1 MDAQLLGSLAVFLQ
15 IIDEESFIGID
26 VRLPDYL
33 LIDVGIRNTKV
44 LELNPG
50 QLLPNSLERTMGVIL
65 EPEVGEEALYYH
77 HGDAHKESVGD
88 AELRL
93 EIKAIIS
100 KQSATDNRL
109 EEVVGQTHL
118 TKLAQ
123 ERQSLSEP
131 FLSIPQKYET

>member
-1 MDAQLLGSLAVFLQ
+1 MYHGFMTHLFLSQ
-15 IIDEESFIGID
+15 N
-26 VRLPDYL
+26 L
-33 LIDVGIRNTKV
+33 KV
-44 LELNPG
+44 LELNPS

-65 EPEVGEEALYYH
+65 EPKVREETLHYH

-93 EIKAIIS
+93 EIETIIG
-100 KQSATDNRL
+100 KQSATDDRL
-109 EEVVGQTHL
+109 EEIVGQTHL

-131 FLSIPQKYET
+131 FLSVPQQYES

>member
-1 MDAQLLGSLAVFLQ
+1 M
-15 IIDEESFIGID
+15 
-26 VRLPDYL
+26 
-33 LIDVGIRNTKV
+33 
-44 LELNPG
+44 
-50 QLLPNSLERTMGVIL
+50 IL
-65 EPEVGEEALYYH
+65 EPKVREETLHYH

-100 KQSATDNRL
+100 KQSTTDNRL

-131 FLSIPQKYET
+131 FLSVP